1 MAWRLIPSSSHFTTA
16 AVKGWG
22 GMVTPQWESVG
33 VPFHWGPFHGLW
45 FLIVHKAFFQ
55 LQADLASGISATAS
69 IVLPIT
75 PSAPATQS
83 SATPQMYFRTYIF
96 VLWPEMLF
104 HKIYV
109 AHYQTMVYS
118 GFLLSV
124 CYYSELQPGIIL
136 HTCLLLSLTSPPHMH
151 WSMGSKAAEFH
162 LLSTMVSL
170 ASGGRSQHTLP
181 PHSSSNSKALSLAQK
196 YLFPKKIGA
205 CSKTFLVEIDKQSW
219 ETRSR
224 VAATQTNL
232 FMKDDCAYGG
242 KTHLK
247 TSAKVCPFLRHPWQ
261 AGLLRV
267 SESKQ
272 EDPLICQSFPK
283 TESCHCKQTGI
294 RHLSVLRPLC

>member
-1 MAWRLIPSSSHFTTA
+1 MAWRLIPSSSLFTTA

-124 CYYSELQPGIIL
+124 CY
-136 HTCLLLSLTSPPHMH
+136 LLFWTPT
-151 WSMGSKAAEFH
+151 WNYI
-162 LLSTMVSL
+162 T
-170 ASGGRSQHTLP
+170 
-181 PHSSSNSKALSLAQK
+181 
-196 YLFPKKIGA
+196 YLFASLLNLPTTHALKHG
-205 CSKTFLVEIDKQSW
+205 VQGSW
-219 ETRSR
+219 IPSALYHGVPSIWGQKPTHS
-224 VAATQTNL
+224 APTQQ
-232 FMKDDCAYGG
+232 F
-242 KTHLK
+242 
-247 TSAKVCPFLRHPWQ
+247 
-261 AGLLRV
+261 
-267 SESKQ
+267 
-272 EDPLICQSFPK
+272 
-283 TESCHCKQTGI
+283 
-294 RHLSVLRPLC
+294 